1 METEYLKIGE
11 LKVMDGEMFIKPD
24 CYTDGL
30 SFGSI
35 FKDAEA
41 YEKDWDAICYV
52 PEYAFEDVECDE
64 EGFYKAD
71 GFSHNELL
79 AMCNG
84 NREQCDHLFNECAWA
99 YPTTYLTEWEEGDFA
114 YFYRFIKPGAK
125 VWWNDPAGEA
135 SGEYAVFGVPFEFDN
150 HGEPINPDDFALDA
164 VIIIGRENSE
174 VEVTPIELTPIYD

>member
-1 METEYLKIGE
+1 MNTEYLKIGTV
-11 LKVMDGEMFIKPD
+11 KKSDGEYRFKPGHHD
-24 CYTDGL
+24 DGL
-30 SFGSI
+30 DYGYI
-35 FKDAEA
+35 FKDEEA
-41 YEKDWDAICYV
+41 YHNDWDAPCYV
-52 PEYAFEDVECDE
+52 PEAAFDVEPDE
-64 EGFYKAD
+64 NGFAEVDYY
-71 GFSHNELL
+71 SHNDLL
-79 AMCNG
+79 LLCNG
-84 NREQCDHLFNECAWA
+84 NRELCDYFFGQCKWACPETYWNEWDD
-99 YPTTYLTEWEEGDFA
+99 EDIA